1 MATYVMFGKYSS
13 EALKAISPK
22 RTDKATALIKQ
33 NGGEL
38 KAGYALL
45 GSIDLVAIVDLPDTN
60 SAMKTSA
67 ELGKLLGISF
77 TTAPAVSIAEFDK
90 LLG

>member
-38 KAGYALL
+38 KSVYALL

-67 ELGKLLGISF
+67 ELSKLLGISF
-77 TTAPAVSIAEFDK
+77 TTAPAISIAEFDK